1 MQRSIRLPLAGVFV
15 AMLLGGSVL
24 VAQQSSPPPP
34 ERGERRDPQE
44 PPRDQQRDQQSEEG
58 FRFRTG
64 VELINVSATVTDTS
78 GRFVPNLRKEDFI
91 VYEDGQEQTI
101 THFNAER
108 VPVSLGIALDT
119 SGSMAGDKFEHA
131 QAALDRFL
139 FDLLDDKDEVFL
151 VRFSTDAY
159 LEQGWTTDKGRISR
173 ALRRIV
179 PRGGTAMNDA
189 VAEAVPLA
197 DKGSN
202 RKKAVLVI
210 SDGNDTN
217 SETHISEVKQLVR
230 QTEVLVYAIGI
241 DGQGEITGAYR
252 PPIIRPRPP
261 VQGPFPFPIPRRG
274 RPWPAP
280 PGGGGGGGGGSQG
293 TWQRQEDRVNV
304 AALRSLTD
312 DSGGRTEIVRSSRDL
327 GPATQ
332 SIADEL
338 SQQYFF
344 AYPAASKKDG
354 RWHEI
359 RVELRDKHYQVRA
372 RRGYMAS

>member
-1 MQRSIRLPLAGVFV
+1 MQRYIPFPILRVLGGV
-15 AMLLGGSVL
+15 LLGGSVL
-24 VAQQSSPPPP
+24 IAQQSPPA
-34 ERGERRDPQE
+34 QQ
-44 PPRDQQRDQQSEEG
+44 PRDRGDGREREAPNDQQSEEG

-64 VELINVSATVTDTS
+64 VDLINVSATVTDTS
-78 GRFVPNLRKEDFI
+78 GRFVPNLHKEDFI
-91 VYEDGQEQTI
+91 VYEDGKEQTI

-139 FDLLDDKDEVFL
+139 FDLLDAKDEVFL
-151 VRFSTDAY
+151 VRFSNDAF

-173 ALRRIV
+173 ALREIT
-179 PRGGTAMNDA
+179 PRGGTAMYDA

-197 DKGSN
+197 DRGTN

-217 SETHISEVKQLVR
+217 SETHISEVQQLVR

-241 DGQGEITGAYR
+241 DGQGEVTGVFR
-252 PPIIRPRPP
+252 PPIIQRRPP
-261 VQGPFPFPIPRRG
+261 IPGPFPFPIPRRG

-280 PGGGGGGGGGSQG
+280 PIGGGSGGGGGSQG
-293 TWQRQEDRVNV
+293 TWQRQDDRVNV
-304 AALRSLTD
+304 SALRSMTD

-344 AYPAASKKDG
+344 AYPAAAKKDG
-354 RWHEI
+354 RWHDI
-359 RVELRDKHYQVRA
+359 RVEMRDRRYQVRA